1 MTTSKRVNLTDVL
14 SFSQTIAGL
23 MRLREWQ
30 LSPED
35 LVGWIEQC
43 LEMGVTTFDHAD
55 IYGSYT
61 CEAEFGRALAL
72 KPSLRDQM
80 QIVTKCGIMLV
91 SPQRPEHDMHR
102 YETTADYIRQC
113 AEQSLRNL
121 QTDRLDVL
129 LIHRPDPLM
138 NADAVATAFNELRKE
153 GKVLNF
159 GVSNFT
165 PSQFELLQ
173 SRVGFPLVT
182 NQVEAS
188 VLHLDPIYDGTFDQ
202 AQRLRC
208 PPMIWSPL
216 AGGRIFHDGDE
227 RQERVRETLKA
238 IANELGAGMD
248 QVALRWLLMLPGRLL
263 NVLGTG
269 KLERIKAA
277 VDAETLPMTRSQWFR
292 ILIASQ
298 GHDVP

>member
-1 MTTSKRVNLTDVL
+1 MSTSKRVNLTDVL

-102 YETTADYIRQC
+102 YETTYDYICKC
-113 AEQSLRNL
+113 AEHSLRNL

-138 NADAVATAFNELRKE
+138 NADVVATAFNELRKE

-159 GVSNFT
+159 GVSNFS

-188 VLHLDPIYDGTFDQ
+188 VLHLAPIYDGTFDQ
-202 AQRLRC
+202 AQRLRR

-216 AGGRIFHDGDE
+216 AGGRIFGDGDE
-227 RQERVRETLKA
+227 RQGRVRDTLNA
-238 IANELGAGMD
+238 IADELGAGVD